1 MVAAMDDDFDLDDP
15 DNILDDDFVLKAQ
28 DMVPIGEGEDR

>member
-28 DMVPIGEGEDR
+28 DIAPIGEEEDR